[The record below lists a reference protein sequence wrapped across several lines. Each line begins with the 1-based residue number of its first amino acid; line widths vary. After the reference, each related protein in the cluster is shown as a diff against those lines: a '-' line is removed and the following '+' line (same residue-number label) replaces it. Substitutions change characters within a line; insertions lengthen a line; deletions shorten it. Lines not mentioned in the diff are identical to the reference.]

1 MANPPNWNSKK
12 PQGGPG
18 QIQRQKP
25 KSAAQ
30 RASEANQLQQH
41 AIATNSPRPGDR
53 RPTAAPVVQQ
63 GDGAHANNPAKNDVV
78 GTPQHQGDRK

>member
-12 PQGGPG
+12 PHSGPG

-30 RASEANQLQQH
+30 RASEANQLQQQ
-41 AIATNSPRPGDR
+41 AIANNTARPGDR
-53 RPTAAPVVQQ
+53 RPAAAVQQ
-63 GDGAHANNPAKNDVV
+63 GDPK
-78 GTPQHQGDRK
+78 PE